1 MEVLGFEIWREG
13 TKLEESGYE
22 APLTRDEALGALQE
36 ENPLWTGKLTVKD
49 SQLGLRGPRKLDP
62 SKVHVLRLAN
72 LAGVSSGVLADHLAQ
87 PLPKADAATYK
98 GNQEEEDR
106 FQHPSRVQDW
116 PSLPAQA
123 RAPGI
128 RCSGLAQAADAM
140 HELAGN
146 AYGLDKPA
154 NLGGRAFIA
163 SEAESNRLLGRAAER
178 VNAVLKDQSD
188 KWNMV
193 LTSQASIQPTASTQ
207 SAGRLTSKEGDSHK
221 PRDTIPD
228 FCGIRRQKIRR
239 RHVLF
244 TLGGKSPFQMRGVA
258 KYGLVRLWKEVVEL
272 LSQEKSMKSAVQ
284 LVAAKSRLSL
294 TAIRNAIHCLGQC
307 YKNMSERGHAYGA
320 LSNYD
325 FTWMLYADRRSKLLV
340 SSAIS
345 CAQRSGPDC
354 LSVTEALV
362 FAMLSA
368 HDEDSAGPQQP
379 YPAAVQPG
387 QPPHTVPPTMP
398 KDEDML
404 GLQDSAVG
412 RGAFCVPVPATA
424 SACAG
429 SPVDGFSLA
438 DLHLGPPI
446 ARQIYH
452 AILDGRPVVV
462 RMGFTPRQRRH
473 VDTEARALR
482 AMHALQGADVP
493 RLLAH
498 GRMREGFAYA
508 VTEYIDGRCW
518 DGSSAAD
525 RSLGDQLRTGLTH
538 IYQHGVIQNDV
549 KPDNILVEHATGR
562 PIFIDFALAKHSPD
576 PEAHE
581 SEDSELHAMLGQA
594 EPDWPVGHFSSI
606 LLLLRASD

>member
-72 LAGVSSGVLADHLAQ
+72 LAGAASSIEGVSSGVLADHLAQ

-128 RCSGLAQAADAM
+128 RCSGGRRGMPGASGLRATAVSWPADIQGGRQPQTKGYNPRLLRHQEAEDQKETCIV
-140 HELAGN
+140 HIGRQITIPNERSGEVWACT
-146 AYGLDKPA
+146 AVER
-154 NLGGRAFIA
+154 GGRAPEPGKEHEVGCA
-163 SEAESNRLLGRAAER
+163 VGGSQVKAES
-178 VNAVLKDQSD
+178 DC
-188 KWNMV
+188 
-193 LTSQASIQPTASTQ
+193 
-207 SAGRLTSKEGDSHK
+207 H
-221 PRDTIPD
+221 
-228 FCGIRRQKIRR
+228 QKC
-239 RHVLF
+239 H
-244 TLGGKSPFQMRGVA
+244 P
-258 KYGLVRLWKEVVEL
+258 
-272 LSQEKSMKSAVQ
+272 LSW
-284 LVAAKSRLSL
+284 
-294 TAIRNAIHCLGQC
+294 T
-307 YKNMSERGHAYGA
+307 
-320 LSNYD
+320 
-325 FTWMLYADRRSKLLV
+325 DRRSKLLV